1 MEKSKTFRG
10 TKFPPEIIQ
19 TSYDKFISKCGFVF
33 SKPKPFTIE
42 LTIDEETK
50 SYSSLK
56 DLLILYPRASH
67 CDITVYVKSFNFLI
81 YYSYSE
87 TRVIVEL
94 KNSADVEEVFQI
106 FEKAVKSFPLK
117 DEQTV
122 ESEKKSEVSKQKTYY
137 QTKFPASTI
146 QEGHEKLLSYA
157 KLTGKIQ
164 SPNTLQITYENE
176 EWDYPTFDE
185 FFAEY
190 PKAKHYR
197 ISHYMS
203 SNYSFT
209 ISANSNSVSV
219 LIRAPS
225 ASEIQSVFQIFERD
239 LGDSVI
245 KLETKPIRIFI
256 GHGQSTQ
263 WKELKDHLH
272 EQHSFDVIAYELGTQ
287 AGYTIQE
294 VLKDMLDESSL
305 ALLVLTG
312 DDLDSEGRYHARE
325 NVIHELGLFQGRLG
339 FKRAI
344 VLKEEGVTEFSNIQ
358 GLNQIRFSKNNIRET
373 YGDVLAVIRN
383 EFAKD

>member
-1 MEKSKTFRG
+1 MEKSKKYGKVKFSPETIQAAFDTFV
-10 TKFPPEIIQ
+10 
-19 TSYDKFISKCGFVF
+19 SKCGFLLT
-33 SKPKPFTIE
+33 KQKPFTLE
-42 LTIDEETK
+42 LTINNETK
-50 SYSSLK
+50 SYESFK
-56 DLLILYPRASH
+56 DLLIAYPKATE
-67 CDITVYVKSFNFLI
+67 CDIFHYVKSYKFTIL
-81 YYSYSE
+81 YDPYS
-87 TRVIVEL
+87 TDVKIAL
-94 KNSADVEEVFQI
+94 KHTSDVEEVFQI
-106 FEKAVKSFPLK
+106 FEKAVKSLPLK
-117 DEQTV
+117 DKQAV
-122 ESEKKSEVSKQKTYY
+122 ELKKKSEVSKEKTYY

-146 QEGHEKLLSYA
+146 QEAHEKLLSYA

-164 SPNTLQITYENE
+164 SPSALQITYENE

-209 ISANSNSVSV
+209 IAAYSSSVSV

-245 KLETKPIRIFI
+245 KLEIKPIQIFI
-256 GHGQSTQ
+256 GHGQSSQ
-263 WKELKDHLH
+263 WKELKDHLR
-272 EQHSFDVIAYELGTQ
+272 EQHGFDVIAYELGTR

-294 VLKDMLDESSL
+294 VLNDMLDESSL

-312 DDLDSEGRYHARE
+312 DDLDKEGHYHARE

-339 FKRAI
+339 TKRAI
-344 VLKEEGVTEFSNIQ
+344 ALKEEGVTEFSNIQ

-373 YGDVLAVIRN
+373 FGDVLAVIKK